1 MFNVQELSVIKAD
14 SGETL
19 GEAVR
24 RMRKQRG
31 YTQITL
37 GKLAGL
43 SNQSISE
50 IELGINTPLETIAH
64 LADVMGFNMCIT
76 FEEKEQV

>member
-1 MFNVQELSVIKAD
+1 MIIAD

-19 GEAVR
+19 GEAVT

-31 YTQITL
+31 LTQIAL

-43 SNQSISE
+43 TNQTISE
-50 IELGINTPLETIAH
+50 IERGIHTPLETIAH
-64 LADVMGFNMCIT
+64 LADVMNFDIRIT
-76 FEEKEQV
+76 FEDKEV